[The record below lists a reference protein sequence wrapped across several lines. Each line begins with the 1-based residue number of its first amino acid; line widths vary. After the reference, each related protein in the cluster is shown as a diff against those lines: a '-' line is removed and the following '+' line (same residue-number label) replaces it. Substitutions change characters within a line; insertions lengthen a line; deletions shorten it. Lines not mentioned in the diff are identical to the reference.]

1 MTERKIEFPADNM
14 RPGEPI
20 TVAEMIAYMAAHP
33 EEIETLLRY
42 LPPYLRPCT
51 WYGRPV
57 EYPEDWIDLDGARV
71 RFITELRYD

>member
-1 MTERKIEFPADNM
+1 MTERKIEFQADNM

-20 TVAEMIAYMAAHP
+20 TVDEMIAYMAAHP

-42 LPPYLRPCT
+42 LPWRYRPSM

>member
-42 LPPYLRPCT
+42 LPPYWRPCT

-57 EYPEDWIDLDGARV
+57 EYPEDWTDFYAERV
-71 RFITELRYD
+71 RFMRGLGRD